1 MTTALASLGQ
11 RFAGLGATLSFIQM
25 SPDRWMQFV
34 EMNSS
39 AAPWWLQRLGNVN
52 LGSQGGEAGGISFRV
67 NASLPASTILA
78 GDKRAVKIGE
88 IDPPIKVQAL
98 DIPRG
103 GVDLGVFGYVAAM
116 VTDSRAVVVLQ
127 DTTP

>member
-1 MTTALASLGQ
+1 M
-11 RFAGLGATLSFIQM
+11 
-25 SPDRWMQFV
+25 
-34 EMNSS
+34 
-39 AAPWWLQRLGNVN
+39 
-52 LGSQGGEAGGISFRV
+52 
-67 NASLPASTILA
+67 
-78 GDKRAVKIGE
+78 KIGE

-116 VTDSRAVVVLQ
+116 VTDPRAVVVLQ